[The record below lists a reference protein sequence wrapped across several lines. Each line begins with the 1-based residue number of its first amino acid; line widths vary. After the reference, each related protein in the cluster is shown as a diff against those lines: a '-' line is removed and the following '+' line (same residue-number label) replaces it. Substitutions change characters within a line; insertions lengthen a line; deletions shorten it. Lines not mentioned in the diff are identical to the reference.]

1 MYLFYSY
8 FFLDKSSKL
17 NQRME
22 KLRSLFLLFSNESA
36 FTVQEHTNKS
46 ETKLTDATWNE
57 LKVVLQYLPI
67 ICTKA
72 CES

>member
-1 MYLFYSY
+1 
-8 FFLDKSSKL
+8 
-17 NQRME
+17 ME

-36 FTVQEHTNKS
+36 FTVQEHTNKG